1 MPKKIVKKGKNVAK
15 KMSCGSKCECKCV
28 TGPISVKSAF
38 GKSQVATTIAER
50 TCISKKQAGATIEAL
65 NDIIAAHLS
74 KKGPGEFTFPG
85 VAKFRVVR
93 KPATKARQGVNP
105 FTGEPMTF
113 AAKPARNVVKIRA
126 LKKLKD
132 IAK

>member
-1 MPKKIVKKGKNVAK
+1 MAPKKTVKKVKAVKKPAKVMVKKPIAVKEPLGKGAIIRTIADATCLAK
-15 KMSCGSKCECKCV
+15 KDV
-28 TGPISVKSAF
+28 TTVFESL
-38 GKSQVATTIAER
+38 
-50 TCISKKQAGATIEAL
+50 IE
-65 NDIIAAHLS
+65 IIEGHL
-74 KKGPGEFTFPG
+74 KRRGPGEFTLPG
-85 VAKFRVVR
+85 IAKFRVIN

-105 FTGEPMTF
+105 FTGEPMMF